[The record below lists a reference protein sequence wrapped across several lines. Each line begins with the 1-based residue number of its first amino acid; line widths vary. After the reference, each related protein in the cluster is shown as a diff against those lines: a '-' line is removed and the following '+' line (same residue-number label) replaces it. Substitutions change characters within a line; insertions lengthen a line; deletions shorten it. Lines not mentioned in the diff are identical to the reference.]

1 MAWAWRLVDDG
12 FTGANGVKDSRADT
26 VSDNR
31 PRPPRGTRA
40 RGRADFRMDT
50 VQRPT
55 RTAVSSTLIVLL
67 RLRIAR
73 MLRNFLHR
81 AWAGKYPGE
90 FFGTV
95 ETVEWNVY
103 IEFIERPFLLV
114 IHAVFRENIRSG
126 KISPSD
132 RYSRNE

>member
-26 VSDNR
+26 VSGNR

-55 RTAVSSTLIVLL
+55 RTASVH
-67 RLRIAR
+67 
-73 MLRNFLHR
+73 F
-81 AWAGKYPGE
+81 
-90 FFGTV
+90 
-95 ETVEWNVY
+95 
-103 IEFIERPFLLV
+103 LV
-114 IHAVFRENIRSG
+114 IYAVFKENIRSG
-126 KISPSD
+126 KMF
-132 RYSRNE
+132 EK

>member
-12 FTGANGVKDSRADT
+12 FTGANGVKDSRVDT

-55 RTAVSSTLIVLL
+55 RTAVSSTLIVPLCTYCEN
-67 RLRIAR
+67 AG
-73 MLRNFLHR
+73 NFLHPR
-81 AWAGKYPGE
+81 AWAGKYPGK
-90 FFGTV
+90 FFGILKRLN
-95 ETVEWNVY
+95 ETRCLYRASIFW
-103 IEFIERPFLLV
+103 
-114 IHAVFRENIRSG
+114 
-126 KISPSD
+126 
-132 RYSRNE
+132 